1 MSKTNLASVINGV
14 WFHCGTLVIAG
25 SDSSR
30 NGVVVCN
37 CADNSDKLTLTE
49 AKTLAKYLATS
60 HNTLIALAQ
69 KK

>member
-1 MSKTNLASVINGV
+1 MSKNNLASVINGV
-14 WFHCGTLVIAG
+14 WFQNGTLVISG
-25 SDSSR
+25 SNDSR
-30 NGVVVCN
+30 KGIVICN
-37 CADNSDKLTLTE
+37 CADDSDKLTLPE